1 MNNFLSRL
9 QRNRSLGIPSQQKGA
24 DTFFFR
30 IATDKAGCYVETVDW
45 QQSPVLPDYRN
56 YTGEVAQ
63 TLRLFERLRDAC
75 LLQVSW
81 ERESTGEKVYLA
93 DSPYLMW
100 QLARCPNLVNE
111 KMQPV
116 RLMEQTASLCLEL
129 RKERGM
135 IVPRLR
141 IKREE
146 KGADAPVLLLTD
158 SFALREDQLFRVLP
172 LGDHYLQLDAFLAP
186 FEESLVEAYLS
197 VFYSYMHH
205 VEVEYADYS
214 VGFSDETIEMV
225 PTLVFEKVDRDGAL
239 HLRLACSVPGYDVDF
254 LTDFDVHWIA
264 FQQPD
269 RQIVL
274 KHVAQASVDELAQT
288 MWSHLMKYAPDR
300 LAQKEL
306 YRDGDFF
313 IVPEETAAPFLQQEL
328 PSLLLSYRFIGVE
341 RLRNYRVKPV
351 EPKLYLSLRSDIHFL
366 EGELTLDL
374 DGEQFTLG
382 DLLKQYR
389 KHRYITLSDGNR
401 AVLGEG
407 YVERLGRVFQQQE
420 GGQVRV
426 SFFDLPEMAALRPQ
440 EVDCVMYERMLQ
452 VFEGFNRLKDAPLG
466 ETRVNAVLRPYQAEG
481 VKWLRYLYAHNLGG
495 CLADEMGLGKT
506 LQTITLLAS
515 IYPDVTEPSLLVMP
529 YSLLYNWRKELAR
542 FAPHLTVY
550 CYHGGARNLEEAWK
564 HQLILTTYAMV
575 RNDIEML
582 QQQHFHYVILD
593 ESQHIKG
600 TRTQVTQAIFQLN
613 ATHRLALSGT
623 PFENNLTELY
633 SLFHF
638 LNPGMLGTLDEF
650 NMRYTYPIHRLNNK
664 EAMESLRR
672 KIYPFLFRRLKKD
685 VLQELPDV
693 MDNQLY
699 VEMNEEQ
706 ARFYEQRRAYFYQ
719 QIKRKMDAD
728 GIESSGA
735 VMLQALNELRR
746 IASIPE
752 SLSGGQI
759 TSPKLEVVIDLVA
772 EAVAN
777 GHKVVIFFNF
787 LMGVE
792 LVSEQLDK
800 LSIDFAMMTG
810 STRDRKSVVERF
822 QNDPQCRVLLMT
834 LKTGGVG
841 LNLTAADTVLIFE
854 PWWNKAAEDQAVS
867 RLHRM
872 GQLSKVLCYSILVQG
887 TIEEKISWLQQQKKE
902 LFAGVI
908 SSDSH
913 SLKYLN
919 KEDINYI
926 LS

>member
-24 DTFFFR
+24 DAFFFR

-186 FEESLVEAYLS
+186 FEEALVEAYLS

-313 IVPEETAAPFLQQEL
+313 IVP
-328 PSLLLSYRFIGVE
+328 
-341 RLRNYRVKPV
+341 
-351 EPKLYLSLRSDIHFL
+351 
-366 EGELTLDL
+366 
-374 DGEQFTLG
+374 
-382 DLLKQYR
+382 
-389 KHRYITLSDGNR
+389 
-401 AVLGEG
+401 
-407 YVERLGRVFQQQE
+407 
-420 GGQVRV
+420 
-426 SFFDLPEMAALRPQ
+426 
-440 EVDCVMYERMLQ
+440 
-452 VFEGFNRLKDAPLG
+452 
-466 ETRVNAVLRPYQAEG
+466 
-481 VKWLRYLYAHNLGG
+481 
-495 CLADEMGLGKT
+495 
-506 LQTITLLAS
+506 
-515 IYPDVTEPSLLVMP
+515 
-529 YSLLYNWRKELAR
+529 
-542 FAPHLTVY
+542 
-550 CYHGGARNLEEAWK
+550 
-564 HQLILTTYAMV
+564 
-575 RNDIEML
+575 
-582 QQQHFHYVILD
+582 
-593 ESQHIKG
+593 
-600 TRTQVTQAIFQLN
+600 
-613 ATHRLALSGT
+613 
-623 PFENNLTELY
+623 
-633 SLFHF
+633 
-638 LNPGMLGTLDEF
+638 
-650 NMRYTYPIHRLNNK
+650 
-664 EAMESLRR
+664 
-672 KIYPFLFRRLKKD
+672 
-685 VLQELPDV
+685 
-693 MDNQLY
+693 
-699 VEMNEEQ
+699 
-706 ARFYEQRRAYFYQ
+706 
-719 QIKRKMDAD
+719 
-728 GIESSGA
+728 
-735 VMLQALNELRR
+735 
-746 IASIPE
+746 
-752 SLSGGQI
+752 
-759 TSPKLEVVIDLVA
+759 
-772 EAVAN
+772 
-777 GHKVVIFFNF
+777 
-787 LMGVE
+787 
-792 LVSEQLDK
+792 
-800 LSIDFAMMTG
+800 
-810 STRDRKSVVERF
+810 
-822 QNDPQCRVLLMT
+822 
-834 LKTGGVG
+834 
-841 LNLTAADTVLIFE
+841 
-854 PWWNKAAEDQAVS
+854 
-867 RLHRM
+867 
-872 GQLSKVLCYSILVQG
+872 
-887 TIEEKISWLQQQKKE
+887 
-902 LFAGVI
+902 
-908 SSDSH
+908 
-913 SLKYLN
+913 
-919 KEDINYI
+919 
-926 LS
+926 